1 MKKEITKAG
10 PFWAV
15 WDGNDLM
22 GTFVQY
28 CDAVDAAIGWNKR
41 LWNWE
46 SLYDVE
52 NRSDQEDDH
61 AKF

>member
-1 MKKEITKAG
+1 MKKEITKVG
-10 PFWAV
+10 PLWAV
-15 WDGNDLM
+15 WDGNILTGM
-22 GTFVQY
+22 FLRY
-28 CDAVDAAIGWNKR
+28 CDAVDAVIGWNKR